1 MVFSHVVHVTMWAC
15 SGRGEGKMETSSRL
29 LAVLAALEELGD
41 EELQAVS
48 ARALGLLLDRPVDP
62 AIIPLLAVEVVGRE
76 ESRML
81 AIYRALAPLA
91 QRRLRTHVWHLY
103 ARVRGGL
110 VPAGLISRRA
120 PRAGKRRGDPPAG
133 GEGRGDE
140 PRAPS
145 PRGGQR

>member
-1 MVFSHVVHVTMWAC
+1 
-15 SGRGEGKMETSSRL
+15 METSSRL

-103 ARVRGGL
+103 ARARGAL
-110 VPAGLISRRA
+110 PSAGLISRRA
-120 PRAGKRRGDPPAG
+120 RERDKRDRDP
-133 GEGRGDE
+133 
-140 PRAPS
+140 
-145 PRGGQR
+145 